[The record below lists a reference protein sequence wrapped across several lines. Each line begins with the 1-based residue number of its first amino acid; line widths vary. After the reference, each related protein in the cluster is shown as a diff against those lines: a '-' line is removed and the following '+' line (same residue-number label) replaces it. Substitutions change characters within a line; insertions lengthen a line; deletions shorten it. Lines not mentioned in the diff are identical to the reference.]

1 MARENLNDMTA
12 ILRNAIQ
19 QDERSYSQLAKDCGV
34 NHSILIRF
42 VAGERDIVLGTASK
56 ISKALGLSLKED

>member
-1 MARENLNDMTA
+1 MAAKKSDDLVA
-12 ILRNAIQ
+12 ILRNAIER
-19 QDERSYSQLAKDCGV
+19 DERSYSQLAKDCGV

-56 ISKALGLSLKED
+56 IGRALGLSLKKD

>member
-1 MARENLNDMTA
+1 MAGEKLSDMA
-12 ILRNAIQ
+12 DILRHAIER
-19 QDERSYSQLAKDCGV
+19 DERSYYQLAKDCGV

-56 ISKALGLSLKED
+56 ISKALGLSLKKD

>member
-1 MARENLNDMTA
+1 MAAKKYIDIAA
-12 ILRNAIQ
+12 ILRNAIE